1 MFQRGDALGAL
12 RGADLL
18 LLAGALVVV
27 VQLHQVGV
35 DDPQP
40 RQRIRHILLV
50 GQGDV
55 QIVVHGGALVAAAVG
70 QFHVAAP
77 QPAQLVPGGQGRG
90 GDVHLALCTQLHK
103 GSAFALPRLREG
115 IFQRCAAVAQRFP
128 PDFLWAVQMPQ
139 RHIVKGIEQGGVH
152 AVHPAYR
159 GLLALAGGSTCH
171 ELVRHQH
178 AAVAGVRGA
187 VPQHAG
193 KGVVVALNRLVRP
206 DVPHHS
212 GLQKGQ

>member
-12 RGADLL
+12 RGTDLL
-18 LLAGALVVV
+18 LLAGALVIV

-40 RQRIRHILLV
+40 RQCIRHILLV
-50 GQGDV
+50 GQGDIQV
-55 QIVVHGGALVAAAVG
+55 VVHGGALVAAAVG
-70 QFHVAAP
+70 QLHVAAP

-90 GDVHLALCTQLHK
+90 GDVHLALCAQLHK
-103 GSAFALPRLREG
+103 GSDLVLPRLREG
-115 IFQRCAAVAQRFP
+115 VLQRRAAVAQGLP
-128 PDFLWAVQMPQ
+128 PHLLRAVQMPQ

-152 AVHPAYR
+152 AVHPAHR
-159 GLLALAGGSTCH
+159 RFLALAGRSTRH
-171 ELVRHQH
+171 KLVRHQH
-178 AAVAGVRGA
+178 AAVAGVGDT

-193 KGVVVALNRLVRP
+193 KGIVVALNRLVRP

>member
-18 LLAGALVVV
+18 LLAGALVIV
-27 VQLHQVGV
+27 VQLHQVRI

-40 RQRIRHILLV
+40 RQRIRYILLV

-90 GDVHLALCTQLHK
+90 GDLHLALCTQLHK
-103 GSAFALPRLREG
+103 GGAFALPRLREG
-115 IFQRCAAVAQRFP
+115 ILQRCAAVAQRFP
-128 PDFLWAVQMPQ
+128 PHFLRAVQMP
-139 RHIVKGIEQGGVH
+139 
-152 AVHPAYR
+152 
-159 GLLALAGGSTCH
+159 
-171 ELVRHQH
+171 
-178 AAVAGVRGA
+178 
-187 VPQHAG
+187 
-193 KGVVVALNRLVRP
+193 
-206 DVPHHS
+206 
-212 GLQKGQ
+212 